1 MGRLNIEDITPGMVL
16 AADLHTPQG
25 RFFLA
30 KGSPLTDGHLRACKM
45 WGVTE
50 AEVEDASGARTEQN
64 VLAAIPRETL
74 DALKQRTR
82 RHFAGCDTTHPAI
95 RELARQHLLRHAS
108 LACRGILPAPVAPR
122 PHRPRARVAESPPP
136 MKAVVTRADRMFSL
150 PTIFGKI
157 LEVLRDPGSSATS
170 IADAIGKDQNLSAKL
185 LRLVNSSYYGYSER
199 IDSLGRAVMIVGSSR
214 LLTLSMGILT
224 MSVFKNI
231 PRRLMDMTSFW
242 SHGLTCGI
250 VARIMA
256 ARLDD
261 LDEEPL
267 FLAGLLHDMGRMAFC
282 VQYPELGSQA
292 LEDALGQGLPAYRAE
307 SEIWGFDHA
316 ALGGAIL
323 ASWNFPPRLT
333 RAVAGHHRPP
343 PTDSGLEAAMVH
355 VADVI
360 AHAMDHGGGQGFPV
374 PPLDPAAF
382 EATGLSPGALSAI
395 VIQAQ
400 SQLDDVIRIFIEKP

>member
-82 RHFAGCDTTHPAI
+82 KHFAGCDTTHPAI

-122 PHRPRARVAESPPP
+122 PPRPRARVAASPPP

-333 RAVAGHHRPP
+333 RAVAGHHRPAAH
-343 PTDSGLEAAMVH
+343 GLR
-355 VADVI
+355 
-360 AHAMDHGGGQGFPV
+360 P
-374 PPLDPAAF
+374 
-382 EATGLSPGALSAI
+382 
-395 VIQAQ
+395 
-400 SQLDDVIRIFIEKP
+400 

>member
-1 MGRLNIEDITPGMVL
+1 
-16 AADLHTPQG
+16 
-25 RFFLA
+25 
-30 KGSPLTDGHLRACKM
+30 M

-82 RHFAGCDTTHPAI
+82 KHFAGCDTTHPAI

-136 MKAVVTRADRMFSL
+136 MKAVVHRADPIFSL

-224 MSVFKNI
+224 MFRLQEHSQTAHGHDLVLE
-231 PRRLMDMTSFW
+231 PRPDLRHRGPD
-242 SHGLTCGI
+242 HGRAPG
-250 VARIMA
+250 RSG
-256 ARLDD
+256 R
-261 LDEEPL
+261 EPL

-360 AHAMDHGGGQGFPV
+360 AHAWITGRAGISGPAPGPGRLRGHGFVAGRLV
-374 PPLDPAAF
+374 R
-382 EATGLSPGALSAI
+382 TS
-395 VIQAQ
+395 
-400 SQLDDVIRIFIEKP
+400 

>member
-16 AADLHTPQG
+16 AADLRTPQG

-50 AEVEDASGARTEQN
+50 AEIEDSSGSQAEQN
-64 VLAAIPRETL
+64 VLAALPPETL

-82 RHFAGCDTTHPAI
+82 MHFAGCDTSHPAI

-108 LACRGILPAPVAPR
+108 QACQGMLPAPVAPP
-122 PHRPRARVAESPPP
+122 PHRPKTRAAGTPPP
-136 MKAVVTRADRMFSL
+136 LKAVVARADRMFSL

-157 LEVLRDPGSSATS
+157 LEVLRDPGSSAAS

-185 LRLVNSSYYGYSER
+185 LRLVNSSYYGYAER
-199 IDSLGRAVMIVGSSR
+199 IDSLNRAVMIVGSSR
-214 LLTLSMGILT
+214 LMTLSMGILT

-256 ARLDD
+256 ARLGGA
-261 LDEEPL
+261 DEEPL

-292 LEDALGQGLPAYRAE
+292 LEEALGHGLPAYRAE
-307 SEIWGFDHA
+307 SAIWGFDHA
-316 ALGGAIL
+316 AVGGAIL
-323 ASWNFPPRLT
+323 TSWNFPPHLT
-333 RAVAGHHRPP
+333 RAVADHHSPP
-343 PTDSGLEAAMVH
+343 PADSGLEAAMVH

-395 VIQAQ
+395 SIQAQ
-400 SQLDDVIRIFIEKP
+400 SQLEDVIRIFIEKP